1 MKKIE
6 KFVEFT
12 IVLVAT
18 ETGLLLNYLKKVLLR
33 TLSLKTKKLTLKFLK
48 KISIRKARLQRLSM
62 LSGTINNNKISFCS
76 QKSFRE
82 KIVTADLA

>member
-18 ETGLLLNYLKKVLLR
+18 ETGLLLNYLQKVLLR
-33 TLSLKTKKLTLKFLK
+33 TLSLKKIFYAQISEKNKFSESYITAATDVIRHKK
-48 KISIRKARLQRLSM
+48 
-62 LSGTINNNKISFCS
+62 
-76 QKSFRE
+76 
-82 KIVTADLA
+82 

>member
-18 ETGLLLNYLKKVLLR
+18 ETGLLLNYLQKVLLR
-33 TLSLKTKKLTLKFLK
+33 TLSLKKKFTLKFLK
-48 KISIRKARLQRLSM
+48 KLSFRKAILQRLPM
-62 LSGTINNNKISFCS
+62 LSGTKNNNKISFCTQS
-76 QKSFRE
+76 
-82 KIVTADLA
+82 